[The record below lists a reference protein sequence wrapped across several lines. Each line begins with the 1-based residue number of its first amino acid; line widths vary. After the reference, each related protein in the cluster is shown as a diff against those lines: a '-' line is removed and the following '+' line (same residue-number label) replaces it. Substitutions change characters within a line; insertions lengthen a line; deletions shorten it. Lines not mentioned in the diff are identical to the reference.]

1 MANLNS
7 VQLIGRLGNKPE
19 IRFTP
24 TGKKVAKF
32 SVAVNEEWTDSKG
45 VERKRTDWIQV
56 ETWNNTAENVV
67 KYLDKGR
74 LVFIQGKLR
83 IDEVTTNGAK
93 SWYTKVQAQS
103 VQFLDFAK
111 EQVSEAGTAEE
122 PQFATE
128 EEEIPFG

>member
-24 TGKKVAKF
+24 TGKKVCRF
-32 SVAVNEEWTDSKG
+32 SLAVNEEWTVANG
-45 VERKRTDWIQV
+45 EPRKRTDWLQV
-56 ETWNNTAENVV
+56 EAWSGVAEAIV

-74 LVFIQGKLR
+74 LVFVEGKIR
-83 IDEVTTNGAK
+83 IDEVQNNGST
-93 SWYTKVQAQS
+93 SWYTKIQARN

-111 EQVSEAGTAEE
+111 EQSSGVGNKEYQLVEDE
-122 PQFATE
+122 QEF
-128 EEEIPFG
+128 PF